1 LESNTLVS
9 STCLHMRR
17 RPELD
22 AARGLMLVWMTLTHL
37 PTRANIYANQ
47 TIGFVSSAEGF
58 IFLSALFTGLI
69 YFRLSQKQ
77 GIVAMQRRLWTRTV
91 RLYIYHALLLAFAF
105 LVAVPV
111 AAHGNRPNL
120 YYLLD
125 FYFLAG
131 AKRAIVDSALLIY
144 RPPLLDIL
152 PMYIIFLVFTPLA
165 LRLGMKKGWK
175 WVLGPSFTI
184 WLLAQFG
191 LRQWV
196 YDLARHAFGMR
207 IPLNEMG
214 AFDLW
219 AWQFLWA
226 LGMWFGVR
234 WAKEDIPVQE
244 WARRFLVPA
253 AIIVPVLLVLRYA
266 VGTSVEL
273 GRFEICFD
281 KWHLGVVRLVNFAA
295 VAVLLSRFPVVLRSI
310 TVRPLVMMGRASL
323 QVFCAHL
330 LFCFAGLTL
339 MGNASMLSWPQQL
352 MMIVVTFAGLVLV
365 AEAFAK
371 DPGRGNKGALA
382 HGLAGLFASRN

>member
-1 LESNTLVS
+1 
-9 STCLHMRR
+9 MRR

-37 PTRANIYANQ
+37 PTQASVYANQ

-69 YFRLSQKQ
+69 YFRLSERQ
-77 GIVAMQRRLWTRTV
+77 GPAAMRRRLWIRTL
-91 RLYIYHALLLAFAF
+91 RLYIYHAVLLAFAF
-105 LVAVPV
+105 IVAVPI
-111 AAHGNRPNL
+111 AARGNRPNL

-125 FYFLAG
+125 FYFLGG
-131 AKRAIVDSALLIY
+131 AKRAIVDSALLVY

-152 PMYIIFLVFTPLA
+152 PMYIFFLLLTPLV
-165 LRLGMKKGWK
+165 LLVGVKKGWK
-175 WVLGPSFTI
+175 WVLAPSFAV
-184 WLLAQFG
+184 WLFAQLG
-191 LRQWV
+191 LRQAA
-196 YDLARHAFGMR
+196 YGFSRYAFGLQ

-219 AWQFLWA
+219 AWQFLWV

-234 WAKEDIPVQE
+234 WAKDDLPVQG
-244 WARRFLVPA
+244 WARKLLIPA
-253 AIIVPVLLVLRYA
+253 AIIVPVLLVMRYA
-266 VGTSVEL
+266 VGNGIEL
-273 GRFEICFD
+273 GAFEVCFD

-295 VAVLLSRFPVVLRSI
+295 ISTLLIRFPFIMKKLS
-310 TVRPLVMMGRASL
+310 VRPLIMMGRASL

-339 MGNASMLSWPQQL
+339 MGNATMLSGLQQL
-352 MMIVVTFAGLVLV
+352 IMVVVTFAGLVLV

-371 DPGRGNKGALA
+371 DPSRGNKGALA
-382 HGLAGLFASRN
+382 ASLAGLFSS